1 MTAASSA
8 PQPSRGAMLRGLLRR
23 PALWVALGFL
33 AWACWLVAPALLAG
47 EHSLPGTG
55 SQDSDVIRGAWS
67 LGQAAWGLPDP
78 IFTHRAFF
86 PVGIKVVPLPFG
98 SGLLFAP
105 LQLLLGSLGAYDP
118 SLLLLV
124 AAAGFCTAWLVRELG
139 GSWGIGAVAGG
150 ALLAQPML
158 MHSISDGTPEHLA
171 IWSLPAVLAAAWRAQ
186 RTGSLRWAAAT
197 GLLLLVLLLDSPYMA
212 VYGLVL
218 APFFLATVLRI
229 RPAGTQGWWPRLRP
243 MLLCAAFALPAVVVI
258 ALLYQGFTL
267 APQDFTAEAAAVELS
282 GNSVLLRS
290 WWGLESTPGSDHRGN
305 LVPALIP
312 SVMLVPTVLLAL
324 AGLRRSWAWLLAGM
338 LMLAMALGSNPDNAA
353 MLGWWLGEVAGPV
366 GRSAGQ
372 GLGDAIHGLNM
383 ALLGHAPFSGI
394 RFPRRW
400 LVPAALC
407 LSVAGSLGLG
417 TVLRLALRTPALR
430 TLLERRRLAFELL
443 GLASGL
449 VLATAL
455 LAAQPYLEPRQ
466 TTAFPQLAFAEW
478 IAEQPGDGAV
488 LTLPTVRPG
497 KPNTHRWEL
506 PVYANISD
514 TLRSADELYFQLVHL
529 RPIYGYPAFF
539 TTVANSGLEPAAKR
553 LVRDSNDMALPGM
566 LDKEPP
572 SSAYQPDELG
582 ERAAGRA
589 WLVERGLRF
598 VVIDLSVYQEP
609 WIDHV
614 VSFYEPITSQQR
626 FDDGDGVMVL
636 ELQR

>member
-1 MTAASSA
+1 MTA
-8 PQPSRGAMLRGLLRR
+8 PSPTPEANRGAMLRGALAR

-33 AWACWLVAPALLAG
+33 AWACWLLAPALLAG
-47 EHSLPGTG
+47 EYSLPGTG

-98 SGLLFAP
+98 SGLLLAP
-105 LQLLLGSLGAYDP
+105 LQLLLGSLGAYD
-118 SLLLLV
+118 LTVLLLV
-124 AAAGFCTAWLVRELG
+124 ATAGFSTAWLVREIG
-139 GSWGIGAVAGG
+139 GSWGIGAIAGG

-186 RTGSLRWAAAT
+186 RTGRVRWAAGT
-197 GLLLLVLLLDSPYMA
+197 GLLLLLLLLDSPYMA

-218 APFFLATVLRI
+218 APFFLTAALLL

-243 MLLCAAFALPAVVVI
+243 MLLCAAFALPAVVII
-258 ALLYQGFTL
+258 ALLYRGFTL
-267 APQDFTAEAAAVELS
+267 APQDFTPEAAAVELS

-290 WWGLESTPGSDHRGN
+290 WWGLESAPGSDHRGN

-324 AGLRRSWAWLLAGM
+324 AGLKRSWPWLAAGL
-338 LMLAMALGSNPDNAA
+338 LMLALALGSNPDNAA
-353 MLGWWLGEVAGPV
+353 MLGWWLGEVAGPA

-372 GLGDAIHGLNM
+372 GIGDAVHGLNM
-383 ALLGHAPFSGI
+383 ALLGQAPFSSI

-417 TVLRLALRTPALR
+417 TLLRLGLRSSALRALA
-430 TLLERRRLAFELL
+430 ERRRLAMELT
-443 GLASGL
+443 GLATGL
-449 VLATAL
+449 ILATAL
-455 LAAQPYLEPRQ
+455 LAAQPYLQPRQ
-466 TTAFPQLAFAEW
+466 TTAFPELAFADWMVER
-478 IAEQPGDGAV
+478 PGDGAV

-506 PVYANISD
+506 PVYAEISD
-514 TLRSADELYFQLVHL
+514 NLRSADELYFQLVHR
-529 RPIYGYPAFF
+529 RPIYGYPALF
-539 TTVANSGLEPAAKR
+539 TVAANPGLDRAAQR

-598 VVIDLSVYQEP
+598 VVLDLAVYQEP
-609 WIDHV
+609 WLEHV
-614 VSFYEPITSQQR
+614 ISFYEPIAGQQR
-626 FDDGDGVMVL
+626 FEDGAGVMVL
-636 ELQR
+636 ELMR